1 MKYLALFLIFLFQAV
16 HAEEPAPWRI
26 AIIGDTHD
34 SPKRMEGSEGVAVNF
49 IKTLYGEILKHQVD
63 MVVQVGDMADI
74 EGSAPVNGLAKRKE
88 LNKMLEEKGIP
99 FYAVRGN
106 HESLPFRAEQFRE
119 LFLPTRKQGAKGL
132 ATRKLNYGIRHKN
145 ASLYFMDIDLT
156 PDQLVD
162 FSAWVKRNRSKANT
176 VPRHCLIFTHRTL
189 QTPMQFRECLWGR
202 YNDSAAEQQN
212 IFYRNL
218 RDAGVRFVTGDT
230 KVVNRGHGDGIYINT
245 SGVGAL
251 AEGVNLGGAQIRP
264 GDAVLVSGT
273 LGDHGITIMSC
284 REGLNFSANIE
295 SDAAPLNHLI
305 ADVLAAAP
313 NTRCFRDPTR
323 GGIASTAERAGRAV
337 WHRHHGG
344 RGRHSREGR
353 RAGRLRDARLRRDAG
368 GQRGQDGLRGGR

>member
-16 HAEEPAPWRI
+16 HAKEPAPWRI

-218 RDAGVRFVTGDT
+218 RDAGVRFVITGHLHAHDLYMIT
-230 KVVNRGHGDGIYINT
+230 SPDGKT
-245 SGVGAL
+245 PS
-251 AEGVNLGGAQIRP
+251 P
-264 GDAVLVSGT
+264 PS
-273 LGDHGITIMSC
+273 
-284 REGLNFSANIE
+284 SAPPR
-295 SDAAPLNHLI
+295 A
-305 ADVLAAAP
+305 
-313 NTRCFRDPTR
+313 TRCCPSPSFCPQNP
-323 GGIASTAERAGRAV
+323 A
-337 WHRHHGG
+337 
-344 RGRHSREGR
+344 
-353 RAGRLRDARLRRDAG
+353 
-368 GQRGQDGLRGGR
+368 

>member
-176 VPRHCLIFTHRTL
+176 VPRHCLI
-189 QTPMQFRECLWGR
+189 
-202 YNDSAAEQQN
+202 
-212 IFYRNL
+212 
-218 RDAGVRFVTGDT
+218 
-230 KVVNRGHGDGIYINT
+230 
-245 SGVGAL
+245 
-251 AEGVNLGGAQIRP
+251 
-264 GDAVLVSGT
+264 
-273 LGDHGITIMSC
+273 
-284 REGLNFSANIE
+284 
-295 SDAAPLNHLI
+295 
-305 ADVLAAAP
+305 
-313 NTRCFRDPTR
+313 
-323 GGIASTAERAGRAV
+323 
-337 WHRHHGG
+337 
-344 RGRHSREGR
+344 
-353 RAGRLRDARLRRDAG
+353 
-368 GQRGQDGLRGGR
+368 

>member
-1 MKYLALFLIFLFQAV
+1 MFLLQPALA
-16 HAEEPAPWRI
+16 EDTAPWKI

-49 IKTLYGEILKHQVD
+49 IKTLYGEILKHNVD

-74 EGSAPVNGLAKRKE
+74 EGSAPVKGLAKRKE
-88 LNKMLEEKGIP
+88 LNKILREKGIP

-176 VPRHCLIFTHRTL
+176 VPRHCLVFTHRTL

-202 YNDSAAEQQN
+202 YNDSAAERQN
-212 IFYRNL
+212 VFYRNL
-218 RDAGVRFVTGDT
+218 RDAGVRFVVTGHLHAHDLYMIT
-230 KVVNRGHGDGIYINT
+230 SPDGQNTLTSLICAPAGNKVLPIPFLLPAKSRVK
-245 SGVGAL
+245 
-251 AEGVNLGGAQIRP
+251 
-264 GDAVLVSGT
+264 T
-273 LGDHGITIMSC
+273 LQYRSGITAYYILTIYPDSELYQEIQHGRWEEE
-284 REGLNFSANIE
+284 REIE
-295 SDAAPLNHLI
+295 KYREIRTLLKHLEIPTQFAALGASNAFQFHRDLPKDKEALIKALDKIIETVKEEDLREYRVNLNHL
-305 ADVLAAAP
+305 
-313 NTRCFRDPTR
+313 
-323 GGIASTAERAGRAV
+323 
-337 WHRHHGG
+337 
-344 RGRHSREGR
+344 
-353 RAGRLRDARLRRDAG
+353 
-368 GQRGQDGLRGGR
+368 

>member
-49 IKTLYGEILKHQVD
+49 IKTLYGEILKHNVD

-74 EGSAPVNGLAKRKE
+74 EGSAPVKGLAKRKE
-88 LNKMLEEKGIP
+88 LNNILREKGIP

-106 HESLPFRAEQFRE
+106 HDSLPFRAEQFRE
-119 LFLPTRKQGAKGL
+119 LFLPTRRQGVQGL

-176 VPRHCLIFTHRTL
+176 VPRHCLVFTHRTL

-218 RDAGVRFVTGDT
+218 RDAGVRFVITGHLHAHDLYIIT
-230 KVVNRGHGDGIYINT
+230 SPDGKNTLTSLICAPAGNKVLPIPFLPPAKSRVK
-245 SGVGAL
+245 
-251 AEGVNLGGAQIRP
+251 
-264 GDAVLVSGT
+264 T
-273 LGDHGITIMSC
+273 LQYRSGITAYYILTIYPDSMT
-284 REGLNFSANIE
+284 L
-295 SDAAPLNHLI
+295 DTY
-305 ADVLAAAP
+305 AAP
-313 NTRCFRDPTR
+313 NN
-323 GGIASTAERAGRAV
+323 GITD
-337 WHRHHGG
+337 
-344 RGRHSREGR
+344 EGPQSGEFYKLNSY
-353 RAGRLRDARLRRDAG
+353 AIPMD
-368 GQRGQDGLRGGR
+368 